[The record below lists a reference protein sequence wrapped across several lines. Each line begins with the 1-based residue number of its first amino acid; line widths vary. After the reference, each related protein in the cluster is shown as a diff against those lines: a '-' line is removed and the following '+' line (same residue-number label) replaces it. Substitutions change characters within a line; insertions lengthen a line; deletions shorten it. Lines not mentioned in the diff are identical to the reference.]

1 MKMTRRNFLST
12 SAVAA
17 LACGASL
24 TAHAAGSTD
33 ENSLN
38 FITDIFKD
46 SPQPGEIEDATAITA
61 EKNAEWYEKLDFSD
75 RREFAN
81 AERGWLDNA
90 EGRIIDGED
99 NRSAWD
105 LQSYGDL
112 NRDAPDTVNPS
123 LWRNTQ
129 LNAKAGLF
137 EVCDGIYQVRG
148 FDMANTTFIRTDHG
162 WIVFDVLMCKENMK
176 AAKELMEERFGPLD
190 IKAVLYSHSHVDH
203 FGGVEGI
210 ITREQV
216 ADATLSLKK
225 QLASGKTPV
234 LAPAGFLKHAISENV
249 YAGIAMARRAQFQ
262 YGTVLDKGE
271 KGALSVGIGMGQ
283 STGTVS
289 LIAPTY
295 EIGEDVPKLTIDGL
309 EIEFQ
314 LTPGTEAPAE
324 MNAYFPKY
332 RALWMAENCSG
343 TMHNLYT
350 LRGAEVRDANGW
362 ARYITEAQSLFP
374 DAEVVFQAHNWPHW
388 GKETVNE
395 YMTNTAAIYKFIHD
409 QTLLYINEG
418 YTSTEI
424 ASMIRLPEELEK
436 VWYTRQYYGTLKHNV
451 KAVYQKYMG
460 WYDANP
466 IHLDELTPS
475 EYAKKLVEYL
485 GDTDKVLEM
494 AHADYEK
501 GEYQWVAQITNTLVF
516 ADPEN
521 KEARYLCAD
530 ALEQLG
536 YQAESGAWR
545 NAYLVAAFE
554 LRNGTGQ
561 YPKAAQLGVGTTA
574 QGMDAQTMLDYMG
587 IIMDTEK
594 LQNRSFTINLKLTD
608 GDDYLLKI
616 HHGVLLYYKDALSD
630 EADLTISTPR
640 IGILAI
646 TSGNQE
652 NIDKL
657 ITVEKGD
664 KALFQAFCDSMAAF
678 DLYFN
683 IIEP

>member
-1 MKMTRRNFLST
+1 MAMKRIAAMLLASVLLLSCVGC
-12 SAVAA
+12 AQDGRKEP
-17 LACGASL
+17 GAEKADLGL
-24 TAHAAGSTD
+24 TAEVKPATDFTAKANAAVYD
-33 ENSLN
+33 ELD
-38 FITDIFKD
+38 FDDKQEYEFATRGLIDAPETLELKD
-46 SPQPGEIEDATAITA
+46 EDGTILWSQEAYAFLDD
-61 EKNAEWYEKLDFSD
+61 YEK
-75 RREFAN
+75 
-81 AERGWLDNA
+81 
-90 EGRIIDGED
+90 
-99 NRSAWD
+99 
-105 LQSYGDL
+105 
-112 NRDAPDTVNPS
+112 APDSVNPS
-123 LWRNTQ
+123 LWENTK
-129 LNAKAGLF
+129 NNHAYGLF
-137 EVCDGIYQVRG
+137 EVTDGIYQVRG
-148 FDMANTTFIRTDHG
+148 YDMANLTVVKGDTG
-162 WIVFDVLMCKENMK
+162 WIVFDTLMSVECSQ
-176 AAKELMEERFGPLD
+176 AAMQLIEKNFGKFPV
-190 IKAVLYSHSHVDH
+190 KAVIISHSHADH
-203 FGGVEGI
+203 FGGIAGVMAKEDK
-210 ITREQV
+210 
-216 ADATLSLKK
+216 ADETLSIED
-225 QLASGKTPV
+225 QLTSGKIPVITPV
-234 LAPAGFLKHAISENV
+234 GFTEHSVKENV
-249 YAGIAMARRAQFQ
+249 YAGKGMGRRSNYQ
-262 YGTVLDKGE
+262 YGILLTPGVTGKL
-271 KGALSVGIGMGQ
+271 AQGIGMGQ

-289 LIAPTY
+289 FMTPSY
-295 EIGEDVPKLTIDGL
+295 EITQSGEKLTIDGVEL
-309 EIEFQ
+309 EFQ

-324 MNAYFPKY
+324 MNTWLPQYK
-332 RALWMAENCSG
+332 ALWMAENCTG
-343 TMHNLYT
+343 TLHNLYT

-494 AHADYEK
+494 ARADYEK
-501 GEYQWVAQITNTLVF
+501 GEYQWVAQITNTLVY

-554 LRNGTGQ
+554 LRNGTGL